1 MKIVSKNDAAIT
13 VWLSDQ
19 ELYMLRMAFFS
30 IDPQQDSLPETWTV
44 EAFLAFEKRIDV
56 ENQRHQGTIG
66 LRVIEMVFSIK
77 ELKYLHEIHRKNMDW
92 LGEDDYKIALNIPFQ
107 DAEILSQSLLN
118 ALNV

>member
-44 EAFLAFEKRIDV
+44 EAFLAFEKRIDL
-56 ENQRHQGTIG
+56 ENQRYQGTIG

-77 ELKYLHEIHRKNMDW
+77 ELKYLHDIHRKNMDW